1 MSNDFELKIVDRENH
16 GTADSRRSRSK
27 GFIPAVLYGAK
38 RDPRHLLIDSNKFR
52 QFMEKDSFY
61 TSIITLTEEKGPQS
75 VIIKSIQRHPSKQF
89 PTHIDFLRVRD
100 DVAITLNVPL
110 SYIGDDVATGVKTQ
124 GGEFSRLVT
133 EIEISCLPKDLPEA
147 IEVDVSA
154 MELNQVLHLSEITL
168 PEGVTSLALAAE
180 QDPGIATIQ
189 LPKRQE
195 IEKEVVEETDAKGE
209 DTTEARTEEASAAA
223 ENSEE

>member
-110 SYIGDDVATGVKTQ
+110 SYVGDDVATGVKAQ

-133 EIEISCLPKDLPEA
+133 EIEISCLPKDLPEL

-154 MELNQVLHLSEITL
+154 MELNQVLRLSEITL

-195 IEKEVVEETDAKGE
+195 TEEEVTEEKDAE
-209 DTTEARTEEASAAA
+209 DGDIAEASTEEASSEPAA
-223 ENSEE
+223 ENS

>member
-110 SYIGDDVATGVKTQ
+110 SYVGGDVATGVKAQ

-133 EIEISCLPKDLPEA
+133 EIEISCLPKYLPEV

-154 MELNQVLHLSEITL
+154 MELNQVLRLSEITL

-189 LPKRQE
+189 IPKRQE
-195 IEKEVVEETDAKGE
+195 IEEEV
-209 DTTEARTEEASAAA
+209 TEEIDAEGGDIAEAS
-223 ENSEE
+223 NEEA